1 MRRSNVDVPGYETS
15 EIYTSAGA
23 ALLLPTCEVEA
34 LDAAREAERRAR
46 ADAVEAIVRDVAARR
61 AADTDKQGGDPMDRA
76 EGACRKIFD
85 VDEVNET
92 LEIHGKGDRERLA
105 QLKSWAGKMCRDEG
119 YRRVQPFPDRLD
131 VLREEFPNFSRVID
145 GIESLVALSAGS
157 EGSLVPEPMLLA
169 GPPGI
174 GKTLFAESLAT
185 MVGVD
190 LEVVS
195 LAAAQ
200 GSFQIL
206 GTSMHWSTASPGQVW
221 RLLATGHAANGVLL
235 LDEID
240 KARGD
245 ERCLTEM
252 ALLDLLDPRTAKRIV
267 DQAVDVTMDA
277 SALWK
282 LGTANNLNAIS
293 EPVRSRVEVFEIEPP
308 SRAELIEI
316 YLRQWDRHCDEHQ
329 VRLELSA
336 ALLARMADIQMSP
349 RAASRMLKFTL
360 GRAVRDGVSLVDD
373 LFGGGVA
380 ARRSIGFSGGH

>member
-23 ALLLPTCEVEA
+23 ALLLPTCEVAA

-46 ADAVEAIVRDVAARR
+46 ADAVEAIVRDVAVRR
-61 AADTDKQGGDPMDRA
+61 AADTDRQGDDLMDEE
-76 EGACRKIFD
+76 EGARRKIFD
-85 VDEVNET
+85 VDEVEEA

-105 QLKSWAGKMCRDEG
+105 QFRSWAGKMCRDGG
-119 YRRVQPFPDRLD
+119 YRRVQSFPDRLD
-131 VLREEFPNFSRVID
+131 ALREKFPNFSRAID

-157 EGSLVPEPMLLA
+157 EGCLVPEPMLLA

-185 MVGVD
+185 MVGVN

-206 GTSMHWSTASPGQVW
+206 GTSTHWSTASPGQVW

-235 LDEID
+235 LDEMD

-293 EPVRSRVEVFEIEPP
+293 EPVRSRVEVLEIEPP

-316 YLRQWDRHCDEHQ
+316 YLRQWDRLCDEHQ

-349 RAASRMLKFTL
+349 RAASRRLKFTL

>member
-61 AADTDKQGGDPMDRA
+61 AADTDKQGGDPMNRA

-157 EGSLVPEPMLLA
+157 GRLSCPRAHAACRSPGDRQDLVCGVARDDGRRGSGGRLARGSPRIVSDTRYIDALVDRESGA
-169 GPPGI
+169 G
-174 GKTLFAESLAT
+174 
-185 MVGVD
+185 
-190 LEVVS
+190 LEVAS
-195 LAAAQ
+195 HRPCSERRLAA
-200 GSFQIL
+200 
-206 GTSMHWSTASPGQVW
+206 
-221 RLLATGHAANGVLL
+221 
-235 LDEID
+235 
-240 KARGD
+240 
-245 ERCLTEM
+245 
-252 ALLDLLDPRTAKRIV
+252 
-267 DQAVDVTMDA
+267 
-277 SALWK
+277 
-282 LGTANNLNAIS
+282 
-293 EPVRSRVEVFEIEPP
+293 
-308 SRAELIEI
+308 
-316 YLRQWDRHCDEHQ
+316 
-329 VRLELSA
+329 
-336 ALLARMADIQMSP
+336 
-349 RAASRMLKFTL
+349 
-360 GRAVRDGVSLVDD
+360 
-373 LFGGGVA
+373 
-380 ARRSIGFSGGH
+380 